1 MVLDNLFKKNERAER
16 IRAYKRIFESE
27 DGKIVLQDLM
37 RSCHVFS
44 STMDPNPTEH
54 AYKEGERSVVLR
66 IMRTLNIDPSK
77 LEEAMKGQS

>member
-16 IRAYKRIFESE
+16 IRAYKRVFESE
-27 DGKIVLQDLM
+27 DGKVVLQDLM
-37 RSCHVFS
+37 KSCHIFT
-44 STMDPNPTEH
+44 STMDANPTEH

-77 LEEAMKGQS
+77 LEEAMKGQN